1 MATPSSPGERKKVTD
16 HMDHSV
22 LTAECVDVVE
32 GGLVGD
38 DGEPSHGAVV
48 ALGVVVGL
56 GGEVLPAHL
65 AVAVDEGGVGGDVA
79 GARLRG

>member
-1 MATPSSPGERKKVTD
+1 
-16 HMDHSV
+16 MDHSV

-38 DGEPSHGAVV
+38 DGEPSHGGVV

-56 GGEVLPAHL
+56 DGEVLPAHL
-65 AVAVDEGGVGGDVA
+65 AVAIHKGSIGCNVA
-79 GARLRG
+79 GTCGVLCNKGSKRN